1 MNSSPSYKINLTKE
15 PFVKRELDQ
24 IGFTFLPTQHAFWR
38 ATHGEATVTFYHSGR
53 LLIQGKHVDGIINFL
68 IGIGIIPIPDPNHH
82 YDRWVGT
89 DESGKGDYF
98 GPLTVAAVLVKKDIE
113 DTLIHM
119 GVKDSKRL
127 SNPTIK
133 ALADKIKLLCPHAT
147 AVFKLPEYN
156 TFYAKIGNL
165 NRILGIGHA
174 RVINNILKNHSCDY
188 AICDK
193 FGNEKHIKTAMPPHL
208 KALKLIQRT
217 HAEDDTAVAAAS
229 ILARDEYVKRLEAL
243 SAKFSIT
250 LPPGASQK
258 VIETGREFVQR
269 YGAEKLREVAKFH
282 FGTSQYVLN
291 PEMVRDEQLTEFTPQ
306 DFLLETCEK

>member
-1 MNSSPSYKINLTKE
+1 MINDNLSFRINPAQE
-15 PFVKRELDQ
+15 PHLRSKLKTL
-24 IGFTFLPTQHAFWR
+24 GFTFSPTDHAFWR
-38 ATHGEATVTFYHSGR
+38 ARKRQHTITFYYTGTILLQGRHSTKMASYLTNIG
-53 LLIQGKHVDGIINFL
+53 GISAQTH
-68 IGIGIIPIPDPNHH
+68 PNA
-82 YDRWVGT
+82 RQWVGT

-113 DTLIHM
+113 DNLIHM
-119 GVKDSKRL
+119 GVKDSKCL
-127 SNPTIK
+127 SDLTVK
-133 ALADKIKLLCPHAT
+133 ALADKIKALCPHAT

-174 RVINNILKNHSCDY
+174 RVINNILKSHSCDH

-229 ILARDEYVKRLEAL
+229 ILARDEYVKGLEEL

-250 LPPGASQK
+250 LPPGASRK
-258 VIETGREFVQR
+258 VIDAGREFISKH
-269 YGAEKLREVAKFH
+269 GLDKLGEVAKLH
-282 FGTSQYVLN
+282 FVTTENILN
-291 PEMVRDEQLTEFTPQ
+291 FTRN
-306 DFLLETCEK
+306 K